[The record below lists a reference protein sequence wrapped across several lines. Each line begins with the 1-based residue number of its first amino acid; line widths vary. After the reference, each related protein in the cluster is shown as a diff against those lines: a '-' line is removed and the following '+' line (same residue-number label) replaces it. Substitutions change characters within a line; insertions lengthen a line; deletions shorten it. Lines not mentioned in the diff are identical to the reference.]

1 MEWRAAQGPTIKK
14 MKILGID
21 TSCDETAAA
30 VVADGKEV
38 LSNVVASQIEVHQEY
53 GGVVPELASRKHIE
67 AINYIVSKSLEEADV
82 TFKDLEAI
90 AVTNRPGLIG
100 ALLVGVAAAKSL
112 AYCHNLPLLGIN
124 HIEGHIYAPFL
135 AQLASQNLLSEG
147 MVHDTLTFPHI
158 CLTVSGGHTLLVEV
172 HEGWQYKV
180 LGGTQDDAAG
190 EVYDKVAK
198 YLGLGFPGGKI
209 IDDLA
214 QNGNPSAVKFPRPMR
229 NTDDYQFSFSG
240 IKTSVRYFV
249 EKARRAG
256 LLVENGQHGWKNGR
270 RMERRKTGHPPFQS
284 SSLPVQDMVT
294 VEDIAASFQAAVVD
308 VLVYKSLRAAKAT
321 GAGAITLTG
330 GVAANSQL
338 RASLKTAAAEIGA
351 EVYYPP
357 MNLCT
362 DNGAMIAGIAYQKYQ
377 QGLRDELSLNA
388 TPNGSLVD
396 I

>member
-1 MEWRAAQGPTIKK
+1 MKD

-30 VVADGKEV
+30 VVANGREV
-38 LSNVVASQIEVHQEY
+38 ISNVVASQIEVHQEY
-53 GGVVPELASRKHIE
+53 GGIVPELASRKHIE
-67 AINYIVSKSLEEADV
+67 AINYIVQRSLAEAGIA
-82 TFKDLEAI
+82 FKDLEAI

-124 HIEGHIYAPFL
+124 HIEGHIYANF
-135 AQLASQNLLSEG
+135 
-147 MVHDTLTFPHI
+147 MVHDSLPFPHI

-180 LGGTQDDAAG
+180 LGSTQDDAAG

-214 QNGNPSAVKFPRPMR
+214 QKGNPTAIKFPRPMR
-229 NTDDYQFSFSG
+229 DSGDYQFSFSG
-240 IKTSVRYFV
+240 IKTSVRYFL
-249 EKARRAG
+249 EKAERAG
-256 LLVENGQHGWKNGR
+256 VLVESEREDTNGTN
-270 RMERRKTGHPPFQS
+270 P
-284 SSLPVQDMVT
+284 DMIT
-294 VEDIAASFQAAVVD
+294 IEDVAASFQAAVVD
-308 VLVYKSLRAAKAT
+308 ILVYKSLHAAKST
-321 GAGAITLTG
+321 GARAITLTG

-338 RASLKTAAAEIGA
+338 RTSLKAAAAEIGA

-357 MNLCT
+357 MSLCT

-377 QGLRDELSLNA
+377 QGLRDGLSLNA
-388 TPNGSLVD
+388 TANGSIVD
-396 I
+396 V

>member
-1 MEWRAAQGPTIKK
+1 

-30 VVADGKEV
+30 VVANGSEV
-38 LSNVVASQIEVHQEY
+38 LSNVVASQIETHQEY
-53 GGVVPELASRKHIE
+53 GGIVPELASRKHIE
-67 AINYIVSKSLEEADV
+67 AINYIVSRALAEADV

-124 HIEGHIYAPFL
+124 HIEGHIYANF
-135 AQLASQNLLSEG
+135 
-147 MVHDTLTFPHI
+147 MVHDALTFPHI

-172 HEGWQYKV
+172 HDGWKYRV
-180 LGGTQDDAAG
+180 LGSTQDDAAG

-198 YLGLGFPGGKI
+198 YLGLGFPGGKV
-209 IDDLA
+209 IDELA
-214 QNGNPSAVKFPRPMR
+214 QKGNPVAVKFPRPMR
-229 NTDDYQFSFSG
+229 NSGDYQFSFSG
-240 IKTSVRYFV
+240 IKTSVRYFI

-256 LLVENGQHGWKNGR
+256 VLVEDGR
-270 RMERRKTGHPPFQS
+270 EDTQDTNP
-284 SSLPVQDMVT
+284 DMVT
-294 VEDIAASFQAAVVD
+294 LEDIAASFQAAVVD
-308 VLVYKSLRAAKAT
+308 ILVYKSIHAAKST
-321 GAGAITLTG
+321 GASAITLTG

-357 MNLCT
+357 LRLCT
-362 DNGAMIAGIAYQKYQ
+362 DNGAMIAGVAYQKYQ
-377 QGLRDELSLNA
+377 QGLRDGLSLNA
-388 TPNGSLVD
+388 AANGSIVD
-396 I
+396 V

>member
-1 MEWRAAQGPTIKK
+1 MR
-14 MKILGID
+14 ILGID

-30 VVADGKEV
+30 VVVDGREV
-38 LSNVVASQIEVHQEY
+38 LSNVVASQVETHQEY

-67 AINYIVSKSLEEADV
+67 AINYIVSRALAEAGV
-82 TFKDLEAI
+82 TFKDLGAI

-124 HIEGHIYAPFL
+124 HIEGHIYA
-135 AQLASQNLLSEG
+135 NY

-158 CLTVSGGHTLLVEV
+158 CLTVSGGHTQLVEV

-214 QNGNPSAVKFPRPMR
+214 QKGDPSAVKFPRPMR
-229 NTDDYQFSFSG
+229 NSGDYQFSFSA

-256 LLVENGQHGWKNGR
+256 VLVEGEQNV
-270 RMERRKTGHPPFQS
+270 S
-284 SSLPVQDMVT
+284 STNDDMIT

-308 VLVYKSLRAAKAT
+308 VLVYKSLLAAKAT
-321 GAGAITLTG
+321 GAKAVTLTG

-338 RASLKTAAAEIGA
+338 RTSLKTAATEIGA

-357 MNLCT
+357 MSLCT
-362 DNGAMIAGIAYQKYQ
+362 DNGAMIAGIAYQKYK
-377 QGLRDELSLNA
+377 QGLRDGLSLNA
-388 TPNGSLVD
+388 AANGSIVD
-396 I
+396 V

>member
-1 MEWRAAQGPTIKK
+1 

-30 VVADGKEV
+30 VVADGRTV
-38 LSNVVASQIEVHQEY
+38 LSNVVASQVDTHQAY
-53 GGVVPELASRKHIE
+53 GGIVPELASRKHIE
-67 AINYIVSKSLEEADV
+67 AINYIVSRALAAANIS
-82 TFKDLEAI
+82 FKDLTAI

-112 AYCHNLPLLGIN
+112 AYCHGLPLLGIN
-124 HIEGHIYAPFL
+124 HIEGHIYANF
-135 AQLASQNLLSEG
+135 
-147 MVHDTLTFPHI
+147 MVHEPLDFPHI

-172 HEGWQYKV
+172 HEGWRYKV

-214 QNGNPSAVKFPRPMR
+214 KTGNPEAIKFPRPMR

-256 LLVENGQHGWKNGR
+256 HLAENGQPA
-270 RMERRKTGHPPFQS
+270 TPDSIP
-284 SSLPVQDMVT
+284 L
-294 VEDIAASFQAAVVD
+294 EDIAASFQAAVVD
-308 VLVYKSLRAAKAT
+308 VLVHKSIRAAKAT
-321 GAGAITLTG
+321 GARAITLTG

-338 RASLKTAAAEIGA
+338 RAALTTAATEIGA
-351 EVYYPP
+351 NVYYPP

-377 QGLRDELSLNA
+377 QGLRDGLALNA
-388 TPNGSLVD
+388 AANGTLVD
-396 I
+396 V

>member
-1 MEWRAAQGPTIKK
+1 

-30 VVADGKEV
+30 VVADGKEI

-67 AINYIVSKSLEEADV
+67 AINYIVSRSLAEADV

-124 HIEGHIYAPFL
+124 HIEGHIYANF
-135 AQLASQNLLSEG
+135 
-147 MVHDTLTFPHI
+147 MVHDALPFPHI

-172 HEGWQYKV
+172 HEGWKYKV

-198 YLGLGFPGGKI
+198 YLGLGFPGGKV

-214 QNGNPSAVKFPRPMR
+214 QKGDPSAVKFPRPMR

-256 LLVENGQHGWKNGR
+256 VLVENGQADVKSTN
-270 RMERRKTGHPPFQS
+270 P
-284 SSLPVQDMVT
+284 DIIT

-321 GAGAITLTG
+321 GATAITLTG
-330 GVAANSQL
+330 GVAANSHL
-338 RASLKTAAAEIGA
+338 RASLKLAAAEIGA
-351 EVYYPP
+351 AVYYPP

-388 TPNGSLVD
+388 TPSGSLV
-396 I
+396 

>member
-1 MEWRAAQGPTIKK
+1 
-14 MKILGID
+14 MKRILGID

-30 VVADGKEV
+30 VVANGAEV
-38 LSNVVASQIEVHQEY
+38 LSNVVASQVEVHQEY
-53 GGVVPELASRKHIE
+53 GGIVPELASRKHIE
-67 AINYIVSKSLEEADV
+67 AINYIVSQALAEADV
-82 TFKDLEAI
+82 TFKDLDAI

-124 HIEGHIYAPFL
+124 HIEGHIYANF
-135 AQLASQNLLSEG
+135 
-147 MVHDTLTFPHI
+147 MVHDALSFPHI

-180 LGGTQDDAAG
+180 LGSTQDDAAG

-198 YLGLGFPGGKI
+198 YLGLGFPGGKV

-214 QNGNPSAVKFPRPMR
+214 QKGDPTAIKFPRPLR
-229 NTDDYQFSFSG
+229 SSGDYQFSFSG

-256 LLVENGQHGWKNGR
+256 ALVEDGQENAEDISPDR
-270 RMERRKTGHPPFQS
+270 
-284 SSLPVQDMVT
+284 VT
-294 VEDIAASFQAAVVD
+294 IEDIAASFQAAVVD
-308 VLVYKSLRAAKAT
+308 VLAYKSVRAAKST
-321 GAGAITLTG
+321 GARAITLTG

-338 RASLKTAAAEIGA
+338 RTSLKAAAAEIGA

-377 QGLRDELSLNA
+377 QGLRDGLSLNA
-388 TPNGSLVD
+388 AANGSIVD
-396 I
+396 V

>member
-1 MEWRAAQGPTIKK
+1 

-30 VVADGKEV
+30 VVADGKQV
-38 LSNVVASQIEVHQEY
+38 FSNVVASQIDVHQEY
-53 GGVVPELASRKHIE
+53 GGIVPELASRKHIE
-67 AINYIVSKSLEEADV
+67 AINFIVSRALAEANV
-82 TFKDLEAI
+82 TFKDLDAI

-112 AYCHNLPLLGIN
+112 AYCHDLPLLGIN
-124 HIEGHIYAPFL
+124 HIEGHIYA
-135 AQLASQNLLSEG
+135 NY

-172 HEGWQYKV
+172 HERWKYKV
-180 LGGTQDDAAG
+180 LGSTQDDAAG

-209 IDDLA
+209 IDELA
-214 QNGNPSAVKFPRPMR
+214 QKGDPSAVQFPRPMR
-229 NTDDYQFSFSG
+229 NSGDYQFSFSG

-256 LLVENGQHGWKNGR
+256 TLVENGQEDVKHTN
-270 RMERRKTGHPPFQS
+270 P
-284 SSLPVQDMVT
+284 DAVT

-308 VLVYKSLRAAKAT
+308 VLVYKSIRAAKST
-321 GAGAITLTG
+321 GAETITLTG

-351 EVYYPP
+351 ELYYPP

-362 DNGAMIAGIAYQKYQ
+362 DNGAMIGGIAYEKYK
-377 QGLRDELSLNA
+377 QGLRDGLSLNA
-388 TPNGSLVD
+388 APNGSIVD
-396 I
+396 V

>member
-1 MEWRAAQGPTIKK
+1 

-30 VVADGKEV
+30 VVADGREV
-38 LSNVVASQIEVHQEY
+38 LSNIVASQVEIHQEY

-67 AINYIVSKSLEEADV
+67 AINYIVSRSLAEAGV

-135 AQLASQNLLSEG
+135 ALLASQNLLSKR
-147 MVHDTLTFPHI
+147 MVHDTLPFPHI

-180 LGGTQDDAAG
+180 LGSTQDDAAG

-198 YLGLGFPGGKI
+198 YLGLGFPGGKV

-214 QNGNPSAVKFPRPMR
+214 QKGNPSAVKFPRPMR

-256 LLVENGQHGWKNGR
+256 LLVENGQ
-270 RMERRKTGHPPFQS
+270 
-284 SSLPVQDMVT
+284 QDVKPTNPDMIT
-294 VEDIAASFQAAVVD
+294 IEDIAASFQAAVVD
-308 VLVYKSLRAAKAT
+308 VLVYKSLRAVKAT
-321 GAGAITLTG
+321 GAAAITLTG
-330 GVAANSQL
+330 GVAANSHL
-338 RASLKTAAAEIGA
+338 RASLKLAAAEIGA

-388 TPNGSLVD
+388 TPNGS
-396 I
+396 IF

>member
-1 MEWRAAQGPTIKK
+1 

-30 VVADGKEV
+30 VVADGREI
-38 LSNVVASQIEVHQEY
+38 LSNVVASQVKAHQEY
-53 GGVVPELASRKHIE
+53 GGIVPELASRKHIE
-67 AINYIVSKSLEEADV
+67 AINYIVSRSLAEAGV

-124 HIEGHIYAPFL
+124 HIEGHIYA
-135 AQLASQNLLSEG
+135 NC
-147 MVHDTLTFPHI
+147 MVHDTLPFPHI

-198 YLGLGFPGGKI
+198 YLGLGFPGGKV

-214 QNGNPSAVKFPRPMR
+214 QKGDPSAVKFPRPMR

-256 LLVENGQHGWKNGR
+256 TLVENGQENVK
-270 RMERRKTGHPPFQS
+270 S
-284 SSLPVQDMVT
+284 SNPDMIT

-308 VLVYKSLRAAKAT
+308 VLVYKSLRAAEAT

-338 RASLKTAAAEIGA
+338 RASLKLAAAEMGA

-388 TPNGSLVD
+388 TPNGA
-396 I
+396 IMERK

>member
-1 MEWRAAQGPTIKK
+1 

-30 VVADGKEV
+30 VVADGREI
-38 LSNVVASQIEVHQEY
+38 LSNVVASQIDVHQEY
-53 GGVVPELASRKHIE
+53 GGIVPELASRKHIE
-67 AINYIVSKSLEEADV
+67 AINYIVRRSLAEADV

-112 AYCHNLPLLGIN
+112 AYCHDLPLLGIN
-124 HIEGHIYAPFL
+124 HIEGHIYA
-135 AQLASQNLLSEG
+135 NV
-147 MVHDTLTFPHI
+147 MVHDRLPFPHI

-180 LGGTQDDAAG
+180 LGSTQDDAAG

-214 QNGNPSAVKFPRPMR
+214 RKGDPLRIKFPRPMR
-229 NTDDYQFSFSG
+229 NSGDYQFSFSG

-249 EKARRAG
+249 EKAQRAG
-256 LLVENGQHGWKNGR
+256 VLVENGQKDVEN
-270 RMERRKTGHPPFQS
+270 TNP
-284 SSLPVQDMVT
+284 DMVT
-294 VEDIAASFQAAVVD
+294 IEDIAASFQAAVVD
-308 VLVYKSLRAAKAT
+308 ILVYKSLHAAKST
-321 GAGAITLTG
+321 GASAITLTG

-338 RASLKTAAAEIGA
+338 RASLKTAAAEVGA

-357 MNLCT
+357 MSLCT

-377 QGLRDELSLNA
+377 QGLRDGLSLNA
-388 TPNGSLVD
+388 AANGSIVD
-396 I
+396 V

>member
-1 MEWRAAQGPTIKK
+1 

-30 VVADGKEV
+30 VVVDGRDV

-67 AINYIVSKSLEEADV
+67 AINYIVSRALKEAGV
-82 TFKDLEAI
+82 TFKDLDAI

-112 AYCHNLPLLGIN
+112 AYCYNLPLLGIN
-124 HIEGHIYAPFL
+124 HIEGHIYANF
-135 AQLASQNLLSEG
+135 

-172 HEGWQYKV
+172 HEGWRYRV

-198 YLGLGFPGGKI
+198 YLGLGFPGGKV

-214 QNGNPSAVKFPRPMR
+214 QQGDPSAVKFPRPMR

-249 EKARRAG
+249 EKAQRAG
-256 LLVENGQHGWKNGR
+256 TLVMDGQTDP
-270 RMERRKTGHPPFQS
+270 KTVDP
-284 SSLPVQDMVT
+284 DMLTLADV
-294 VEDIAASFQAAVVD
+294 AASFQAAVVD
-308 VLVYKSLRAAKAT
+308 VLVHKSLRAAKAT
-321 GAGAITLTG
+321 GARAITLTG
-330 GVAANSQL
+330 GVAANSEL
-338 RASLKTAAAEIGA
+338 RAALKAAAVEMGA

-357 MNLCT
+357 MRLCT
-362 DNGAMIAGIAYQKYQ
+362 DNGAMIAGIAYEKYQ
-377 QGLRDELSLNA
+377 QGLRDGLSLNA
-388 TPNGSLVD
+388 AANGSIVD
-396 I
+396 V

>member
-1 MEWRAAQGPTIKK
+1 M

-30 VVADGKEV
+30 VVADGREV
-38 LSNVVASQIEVHQEY
+38 LSNVVASQVEAHQEY

-67 AINYIVSKSLEEADV
+67 AINYIVSRALAEADV

-112 AYCHNLPLLGIN
+112 AYCYNLPLLGIN
-124 HIEGHIYAPFL
+124 HIEGHIYA
-135 AQLASQNLLSEG
+135 NY

-158 CLTVSGGHTLLVEV
+158 CLTVSGGHTQLVEV

-198 YLGLGFPGGKI
+198 YLGLGFPGGKV

-214 QNGNPSAVKFPRPMR
+214 QKGDPSAIKFPRPMR
-229 NTDDYQFSFSG
+229 NSGDYQFSFSG

-256 LLVENGQHGWKNGR
+256 ILVEGENGNAKDTN
-270 RMERRKTGHPPFQS
+270 P
-284 SSLPVQDMVT
+284 DMVT

-308 VLVYKSLRAAKAT
+308 VLVYKSLHAAKAT
-321 GAGAITLTG
+321 SAKAITLTG
-330 GVAANSQL
+330 GVAANSEL
-338 RASLKTAAAEIGA
+338 RASLKTAATEIGA

-362 DNGAMIAGIAYQKYQ
+362 DNGAMIAGIAYEKYQ
-377 QGLRDELSLNA
+377 QGLRDGLSLNA
-388 TPNGSLVD
+388 AANGSIVEV
-396 I
+396 

>member
-1 MEWRAAQGPTIKK
+1 

-30 VVADGKEV
+30 VIADGREV
-38 LSNVVASQIEVHQEY
+38 LSNVVASQIDVHQEY
-53 GGVVPELASRKHIE
+53 GGIVPELASRKHIE
-67 AINYIVSKSLEEADV
+67 AINYIVSRSLAEADV
-82 TFKDLEAI
+82 TFQDLEAI

-124 HIEGHIYAPFL
+124 HIEGHIYANF
-135 AQLASQNLLSEG
+135 
-147 MVHDTLTFPHI
+147 MVHDTLPFPHI

-180 LGGTQDDAAG
+180 LGSTQDDAAG

-198 YLGLGFPGGKI
+198 YLGLGFPGGKV

-214 QNGNPSAVKFPRPMR
+214 QKGNPSRIKFPRPMR
-229 NTDDYQFSFSG
+229 NSGDYQFSFSG
-240 IKTSVRYFV
+240 IKTSVRYFL
-249 EKARRAG
+249 EKAQRAG
-256 LLVENGQHGWKNGR
+256 MLVENGQGNV
-270 RMERRKTGHPPFQS
+270 ENTNP
-284 SSLPVQDMVT
+284 DMVT

-308 VLVYKSLRAAKAT
+308 ILVYKSIHAAKST
-321 GAGAITLTG
+321 GAKAITLTG

-338 RASLKTAAAEIGA
+338 RVSLKTAATEIDA

-357 MNLCT
+357 MSLCT

-377 QGLRDELSLNA
+377 QGLRDGLSLNA
-388 TPNGSLVD
+388 AANGSIVD
-396 I
+396 V

>member
-1 MEWRAAQGPTIKK
+1 

-21 TSCDETAAA
+21 TSCDETAAS
-30 VVADGKEV
+30 VVANGREV

-67 AINYIVSKSLEEADV
+67 AINYIVSRALAEADV
-82 TFKDLEAI
+82 TFKDLTAI

-100 ALLVGVAAAKSL
+100 ALLVGVASAKSL
-112 AYCHNLPLLGIN
+112 AYCHKLPLLGIN
-124 HIEGHIYAPFL
+124 HIEGHIYA
-135 AQLASQNLLSEG
+135 NY
-147 MVHDTLTFPHI
+147 MVHDALTFPHI

-180 LGGTQDDAAG
+180 LGSTQDDAAG

-214 QNGNPSAVKFPRPMR
+214 QTGDPTAIKFPRPMR
-229 NTDDYQFSFSG
+229 NSGDYQFSFSG

-249 EKARRAG
+249 EKAQRAG
-256 LLVENGQHGWKNGR
+256 MLVEGDQNTNA
-270 RMERRKTGHPPFQS
+270 
-284 SSLPVQDMVT
+284 DMVT
-294 VEDIAASFQAAVVD
+294 IEDIAASFQAAVVD
-308 VLVYKSLRAAKAT
+308 VLVYKSLNAAKAT
-321 GAGAITLTG
+321 GAKAITLTG

-338 RASLKTAAAEIGA
+338 RVSLKVAAEEIGA

-362 DNGAMIAGIAYQKYQ
+362 DNGAMIAGIAYEKYK
-377 QGLRDELSLNA
+377 QGLRDNLSLNA
-388 TPNGSLVD
+388 AANGSIVNV
-396 I
+396 

>member
-1 MEWRAAQGPTIKK
+1 

-30 VVADGKEV
+30 VVADGKNV
-38 LSNVVASQIEVHQEY
+38 LSNIVASQVETHQEY
-53 GGVVPELASRKHIE
+53 GGIVPELASRKHIE
-67 AINYIVSKSLEEADV
+67 AINFIVSRALTEARA
-82 TFKDLEAI
+82 TFKDLKAI

-112 AYCHNLPLLGIN
+112 AYSHDLPLLGIN
-124 HIEGHIYAPFL
+124 HIEGHIYA
-135 AQLASQNLLSEG
+135 NY
-147 MVHDTLTFPHI
+147 MVHDSLTFPHI

-172 HEGWQYKV
+172 HEGWRYKV

-198 YLGLGFPGGKI
+198 YLGLGFPGGKV
-209 IDDLA
+209 IDELA
-214 QNGNPSAVKFPRPMR
+214 QKGNPSAIKFPRPMR
-229 NTDDYQFSFSG
+229 NTGDYQFSFSG
-240 IKTSVRYFV
+240 IKTSVRYYV

-256 LLVENGQHGWKNGR
+256 ILVENGGDETTHANPD
-270 RMERRKTGHPPFQS
+270 T
-284 SSLPVQDMVT
+284 VT

-308 VLVYKSLRAAKAT
+308 VLTYKSIQAAEAT
-321 GAGAITLTG
+321 GAKAITLTG

-338 RASLKTAAAEIGA
+338 RASLKTAASEIGA
-351 EVYYPP
+351 ELYYPP

-377 QGLRDELSLNA
+377 QGLRDGLSLNA
-388 TPNGSLVD
+388 AANGSIVD
-396 I
+396 V

>member
-1 MEWRAAQGPTIKK
+1 

-53 GGVVPELASRKHIE
+53 GGIVPELASRKHIE
-67 AINYIVSKSLEEADV
+67 AINYIVHQALAEADV

-124 HIEGHIYAPFL
+124 HIEGHIYA
-135 AQLASQNLLSEG
+135 NY

-158 CLTVSGGHTLLVEV
+158 CLTVSGGHTQLVEV

-198 YLGLGFPGGKI
+198 YLGLGFPGGKV

-214 QNGNPSAVKFPRPMR
+214 QKGDPTAIKFPRPLR
-229 NTDDYQFSFSG
+229 NSGDYQFSFSG

-256 LLVENGQHGWKNGR
+256 LLAEAA
-270 RMERRKTGHPPFQS
+270 
-284 SSLPVQDMVT
+284 QDATKDISPDRVT
-294 VEDIAASFQAAVVD
+294 IEDIAASFQAAVVD
-308 VLVYKSLRAAKAT
+308 VLVYKSVRAAKST
-321 GAGAITLTG
+321 GA
-330 GVAANSQL
+330 VRNN
-338 RASLKTAAAEIGA
+338 
-351 EVYYPP
+351 V
-357 MNLCT
+357 
-362 DNGAMIAGIAYQKYQ
+362 NGWRCCK
-377 QGLRDELSLNA
+377 
-388 TPNGSLVD
+388 
-396 I
+396 

>member
-1 MEWRAAQGPTIKK
+1 

-30 VVADGKEV
+30 VVADGREV

-124 HIEGHIYAPFL
+124 HVEGHIYAPFL

-147 MVHDTLTFPHI
+147 MVHDALTFPHI

-198 YLGLGFPGGKI
+198 YLGLGFPGGKV

-214 QNGNPSAVKFPRPMR
+214 QKGDPAAIKFPRPMR

-256 LLVENGQHGWKNGR
+256 LLMESGQGDVKPTN
-270 RMERRKTGHPPFQS
+270 P
-284 SSLPVQDMVT
+284 DMIT
-294 VEDIAASFQAAVVD
+294 IEDIAASFQAAVVD
-308 VLVYKSLRAAKAT
+308 VLVYKSIRAAKAT
-321 GAGAITLTG
+321 SAKAITLTG

-338 RASLKTAAAEIGA
+338 RASLKAAATEIGA

-377 QGLRDELSLNA
+377 QGLRDALSLNA
-388 TPNGSLVD
+388 TPNGSLV
-396 I
+396 

>member
-1 MEWRAAQGPTIKK
+1 

-30 VVADGKEV
+30 VVADGREI
-38 LSNVVASQIEVHQEY
+38 LSNVVASQVKAHQEY
-53 GGVVPELASRKHIE
+53 GGIVPELASRKHIE
-67 AINYIVSKSLEEADV
+67 AINYIVSRSLAEAGV

-124 HIEGHIYAPFL
+124 HIEGHIYANCM
-135 AQLASQNLLSEG
+135 A
-147 MVHDTLTFPHI
+147 HDTLPFPHI

-198 YLGLGFPGGKI
+198 YLGLGFPGGKV

-214 QNGNPSAVKFPRPMR
+214 QKGDPSAVKFPRPMR

-256 LLVENGQHGWKNGR
+256 TLVENGQENVK
-270 RMERRKTGHPPFQS
+270 S
-284 SSLPVQDMVT
+284 SNPDMIT

-308 VLVYKSLRAAKAT
+308 VLVYKSLRAAEAT

-338 RASLKTAAAEIGA
+338 RASLKLAAAEMGA

-357 MNLCT
+357 INLCT

-388 TPNGSLVD
+388 TPNGA
-396 I
+396 IMERK

>member
-1 MEWRAAQGPTIKK
+1 

-30 VVADGKEV
+30 VVAEGRKV

-53 GGVVPELASRKHIE
+53 GGIVPELASRKHIE
-67 AINYIVSKSLEEADV
+67 AINYIVSRALAEADI
-82 TFKDLEAI
+82 TFKDLAAI

-135 AQLASQNLLSEG
+135 AQLAGFQTSPSKPIAQEPLP
-147 MVHDTLTFPHI
+147 FPHI

-180 LGGTQDDAAG
+180 LGSTQDDAAG

-198 YLGLGFPGGKI
+198 YLGLGFPGGKV
-209 IDDLA
+209 IDELA
-214 QNGNPSAVKFPRPMR
+214 QKGNPSAIKFPRPMR
-229 NTDDYQFSFSG
+229 NSGDYQFSFSG

-249 EKARRAG
+249 EKAQRAG
-256 LLVENGQHGWKNGR
+256 VLVEGEGADAKAPTP
-270 RMERRKTGHPPFQS
+270 ER
-284 SSLPVQDMVT
+284 VT
-294 VEDIAASFQAAVVD
+294 LEDIAASFQAAVVD
-308 VLVYKSLRAAKAT
+308 ILVYKSVHAAKST
-321 GAGAITLTG
+321 GAKAITLTG

-338 RASLKTAAAEIGA
+338 RASLKIAAVKIDA

-357 MNLCT
+357 MSLCT

-377 QGLRDELSLNA
+377 QGLRDTLSLNA
-388 TPNGSLVD
+388 AANGSIVNV
-396 I
+396 

>member
-1 MEWRAAQGPTIKK
+1 

-30 VVADGKEV
+30 VVADGREI
-38 LSNVVASQIEVHQEY
+38 LSNVVASQIDVHQEY
-53 GGVVPELASRKHIE
+53 GGIVPELASRKHIE
-67 AINYIVSKSLEEADV
+67 AINYIVRRSLAEADV

-124 HIEGHIYAPFL
+124 HIEGHIYA
-135 AQLASQNLLSEG
+135 NV
-147 MVHDTLTFPHI
+147 MVHDMLPFPHI

-180 LGGTQDDAAG
+180 LGSTQDDAAG

-214 QNGNPSAVKFPRPMR
+214 QKGDPLRIKFPRPMR
-229 NTDDYQFSFSG
+229 NSGDYQFSFSG

-249 EKARRAG
+249 EKAQRAG
-256 LLVENGQHGWKNGR
+256 VLVENGQKDVEN
-270 RMERRKTGHPPFQS
+270 TNP
-284 SSLPVQDMVT
+284 DMVT
-294 VEDIAASFQAAVVD
+294 IEDIAASFQAAVVD
-308 VLVYKSLRAAKAT
+308 ILVYKSLHAAKST
-321 GAGAITLTG
+321 GARAITLTG

-338 RASLKTAAAEIGA
+338 RASLKTAAAEVGA

-357 MNLCT
+357 MGLCT

-377 QGLRDELSLNA
+377 QGLRDGLSLNA
-388 TPNGSLVD
+388 AANGSIVD
-396 I
+396 V

>member
-1 MEWRAAQGPTIKK
+1 MR
-14 MKILGID
+14 ILGID

-30 VVADGKEV
+30 VVADGKAV

-53 GGVVPELASRKHIE
+53 GGIVPELASRKHIE
-67 AINYIVSKSLEEADV
+67 AINYIVSRSLAEAGV

-135 AQLASQNLLSEG
+135 AQFATPGSPPVTGKGLNLLSKD
-147 MVHDTLTFPHI
+147 MVHDALPFPHI

-172 HEGWQYKV
+172 HEGWKYKV

-198 YLGLGFPGGKI
+198 YLGLGFPGGKV

-214 QNGNPSAVKFPRPMR
+214 QKGDPSAVKFPRPMR

-256 LLVENGQHGWKNGR
+256 LLVENGQVDVKSTN
-270 RMERRKTGHPPFQS
+270 P
-284 SSLPVQDMVT
+284 DMIT

-330 GVAANSQL
+330 GVAANSHL
-338 RASLKTAAAEIGA
+338 RASLNLAAAEIGA
-351 EVYYPP
+351 AVYYPP

-388 TPNGSLVD
+388 TPSGSLV
-396 I
+396 